1 MASDLEERVRAAIQE
16 KLTMMKIP
24 EKENDFLPSSCCLL
38 EKQRELAEVEKTFSA
53 TKEDFQK
60 KMDHL
65 QQRRQELERKE
76 GQLKQAI
83 LKFDKF
89 LKENDAKRSRAMRKA
104 EQEKQQMAHK
114 KVEAERLQ
122 EEIARLTTA
131 KTRLQGRLA
140 AHKPF
145 CEYLQEVLGKTE
157 QFQDISELIGRFE
170 TLRATQVSLVR
181 REQVAR
187 EAVEEERSRLQQYLD
202 ESSNRILQQNN
213 MVAELQDQ
221 LEQTQG
227 KVLELESNWICIQN
241 TAASKTLELGQ
252 IKLAALNLFQMV
264 IKHRKLPMN
273 VPQEDTD
280 AQLDAVQLCVEDLT
294 AILADFRK
302 AEPPQPSQPEKR
314 VPSQASTS
322 ASRSLLSKVR
332 IAPTTSSVTC
342 TTDLLI
348 LGKIKLSN
356 GIVL

>member
-1 MASDLEERVRAAIQE
+1 
-16 KLTMMKIP
+16 
-24 EKENDFLPSSCCLL
+24 
-38 EKQRELAEVEKTFSA
+38 
-53 TKEDFQK
+53 
-60 KMDHL
+60 MDHL
-65 QQRRQELERKE
+65 QQRRQELEHKE

-104 EQEKQQMAHK
+104 EQEKQQMAYK
-114 KVEAERLQ
+114 KVEAEHLQ
-122 EEIARLTTA
+122 EEIARLMTA
-131 KTRLQGRLA
+131 KTKLQGCLA

-145 CEYLQEVLGKTE
+145 SEYLQEVLGKTE
-157 QFQDISELIGRFE
+157 QFQDISELISRFQ
-170 TLRATQVSLVR
+170 TLMATQVSLVQ

-187 EAVEEERSRLQQYLD
+187 EAVEEERSCLQQYLD

-221 LEQTQG
+221 LEQTQA

-264 IKHRKLPMN
+264 VKHRKLPMN

-280 AQLDAVQLCVEDLT
+280 AQLDAVQLCLEDLS
-294 AILADFRK
+294 AILANFRK

-314 VPSQASTS
+314 VLSQASPS
-322 ASRSLLSKVR
+322 ASRSLLSRTQSLHSK
-332 IAPTTSSVTC
+332 
-342 TTDLLI
+342 
-348 LGKIKLSN
+348 
-356 GIVL
+356 